1 MIEMKLIEFLNRK
14 FAMSRKTE
22 IKYSRIVK
30 SLTEKEKEN
39 KNLELS

>member
-1 MIEMKLIEFLNRK
+1 MR
-14 FAMSRKTE
+14 RKTE

-39 KNLELS
+39 INLELS

>member
-1 MIEMKLIEFLNRK
+1 MSDMKLIEFLNRK
-14 FAMSRKTE
+14 FALSRKTE

-39 KNLELS
+39 MSLELS